1 MPKEILISNENG
13 MVFQITKKE
22 LRELRYSTSGVDA
35 SSPYSL
41 ELKDLG
47 TALKV
52 LKTREVV
59 DVRYAVE
66 FSSGHVHELG
76 RVRVLSSTLLHIGCQ
91 TFLGDNAKAIIAAAK
106 KAVAPKTKAT
116 TAKKVTKIS
125 RKAA

>member
-22 LRELRYSTSGVDA
+22 LRELRYSSGVDA

-76 RVRVLSSTLLHIGCQ
+76 RVRVPSSTLLHIGCQ